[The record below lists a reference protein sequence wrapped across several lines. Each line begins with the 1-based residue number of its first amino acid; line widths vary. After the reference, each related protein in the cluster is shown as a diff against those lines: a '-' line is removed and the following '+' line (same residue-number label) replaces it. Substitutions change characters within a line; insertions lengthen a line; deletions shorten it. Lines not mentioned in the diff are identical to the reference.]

1 MTRSLRANVVAV
13 DEGLPIA
20 YEVLEDGVPV
30 YAVGGESVGVVVHV
44 VSVPSE
50 DIFHGVVVRVG
61 TSQRLVLAEQIIS
74 LHERGVDLRIDAAA
88 VAALP
93 EPEGGAPAWR
103 VHEPGTKPSAWAKL
117 KDRLSGTPAKRR
129 DWTEDN

>member
-1 MTRSLRANVVAV
+1 VVLV

-30 YAVGGESVGVVVHV
+30 FAAGGESVGVVVHV

-50 DIFHGVVVRVG
+50 DIFHGVVIRVG
-61 TSQRLVLAEQIIS
+61 SSQRFVFADQIAS
-74 LHERGVDLRIDAAA
+74 LHERGVDLRIDVAA

-93 EPEGGAPAWR
+93 EPHGDAPAWR
-103 VHEPGTKPSAWAKL
+103 VHEPGVKPSAWAKL
-117 KDRLSGTPAKRR
+117 LDRMSGSSEQRR
-129 DWTEDN
+129 DWTKED

>member
-1 MTRSLRANVVAV
+1 VVLV

-30 YAVGGESVGVVVHV
+30 FAADGESVGVVVHV

-50 DIFHGVVVRVG
+50 DIFHGVVIRVG
-61 TSQRLVLAEQIIS
+61 TSQRLVFADQIAS
-74 LHERGVDLRIDAAA
+74 LHERGVDLRIDVAA

-93 EPEGGAPAWR
+93 EPHGDAPAWR
-103 VHEPGTKPSAWAKL
+103 VHEPGVKPSAWTKL
-117 KDRLSGTPAKRR
+117 LDRMSGSSEKRR
-129 DWTEDN
+129 DWTKED